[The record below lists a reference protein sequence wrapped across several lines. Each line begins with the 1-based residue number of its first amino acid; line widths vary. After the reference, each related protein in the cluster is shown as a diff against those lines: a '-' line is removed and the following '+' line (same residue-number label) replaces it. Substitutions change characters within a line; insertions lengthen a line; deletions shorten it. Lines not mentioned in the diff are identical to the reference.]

1 MSQDAR
7 QIIAKNIKLYRT
19 QKKITREKLSLIIN
33 RDNSYISKLERGN
46 INIPIDVLQKIADY
60 FEVEVKDLLDF
71 E

>member
-7 QIIAKNIKLYRT
+7 QIIAKNIKLLRT

-46 INIPIDVLQKIADY
+46 INVPIDVLQKIAEY
-60 FEVEVKDLLDF
+60 FEVEVKDLF
-71 E
+71 N